1 MYKLRI
7 IKHAEIKLQ
16 DLNEIIRVKS
26 IAWPYTYD
34 QQVEWMNKN
43 VKENDFHV
51 LLSGKKEIVAYL
63 NLITTELIIDG
74 LNYNA
79 LGIGN
84 VCAIKKGQGF
94 GIELMRQTNQFI
106 IQEGKIGLLFCKPN
120 LVDFYLKCGWTII
133 KKRQLK
139 LYFDITE
146 IKTMIYNYNNSI
158 EKLTYKKQP
167 F

>member
-7 IKHAEIKLQ
+7 IKHAEITLQ

-51 LLSGKKEIVAYL
+51 LLYGKKEIVAYL
-63 NLITTELIIDG
+63 NLITTELDIDG

-79 LGIGN
+79 FGIGN

-94 GIELMRQTNQFI
+94 GIELMKQTNQFI
-106 IQEGKIGLLFCKPN
+106 IQEGKIGLLFCKPF
-120 LVDFYLKCGWTII
+120 LVDFYLKCGWTTI
-133 KKRQLK
+133 KKRKLK
-139 LYFDITE
+139 LSFDI
-146 IKTMIYNYNNSI
+146 IDI
-158 EKLTYKKQP
+158 ETLIFNFKFPFTKLTYNKQA